1 MAYRGEIIMTKRQLD
16 SKYKDLV
23 EYVKDMKDGTD
34 LKGVLDWL
42 NGNFKEFN
50 GLEIVSIID
59 KLDDSSDEFISTIV
73 DIYNDNYEL
82 KESSYYW
89 KFKELRGPGR
99 CDLYFGTT
107 NDDEPLL
114 VDIEQNGFAEKCTKS
129 ELNNYLRYTEL
140 TADNFTLMEEIE
152 NY

>member
-1 MAYRGEIIMTKRQLD
+1 MKRQLD

-42 NGNFKEFN
+42 NDGFKEVN

-82 KESSYYW
+82 KESSCYW
-89 KFKELRGPGR
+89 KFKELRGLAR
-99 CDLYFGTT
+99 CDLYFGIIF
-107 NDDEPLL
+107 DSEPLL
-114 VDIEQNGFAEKCTKS
+114 IDIRNCGTAEKCTKS
-129 ELNNYLRYTEL
+129 ELNNYLCDTEL
-140 TADNFTLMEEIE
+140 TADNFTPVEEIE
-152 NY
+152 ND